1 MRDEEMR
8 DVNEGGLRSSDA
20 LENRRKRWLYH
31 ETDKGRR
38 RRDKTGIE
46 FVKSFVLFM
55 GRDVITS
62 TELLKVFLS
71 VESRNGAPSR
81 KG

>member
-31 ETDKGRR
+31 EIDKGRR

-46 FVKSFVLFM
+46 FVKPFVLFM
-55 GRDVITS
+55 GRDVKRR
-62 TELLKVFLS
+62 TEMLEMSLS
-71 VESRNGAPSR
+71 VEGRNGAPSR